1 MTRMEKNVRF
11 DEDGALEKTL
21 AELVP
26 RPAPPGLKGRILA
39 SADEVKERV
48 VMTPRMWSVAAACL
62 VLIAAVLVGD
72 AIISRSQMDEIFALV
87 GRPSAPAPPAQDLSS
102 VLAELGAAGV
112 GMEVRAGERSFL
124 TRSLLDRMG
133 TDSASHASIPE
144 FSKKLEG
151 WNDDEGTE
159 NPY

>member
-72 AIISRSQMDEIFALV
+72 AIISRSQMDDIFALV
-87 GRPSAPAPPAQDLSS
+87 GRPSAPAQDLSS

-112 GMEVRAGERSFL
+112 GMEVRAGEQSFL
-124 TRSLLDRMG
+124 TRRFLARMG
-133 TDSASHASIPE
+133 PDPDSGVSIPE
-144 FSKKLEG
+144 ISKKLEG